1 MAERRIPENAERC
14 CGMRQILSLHPDSRC
29 PAVASIEVDVARPRA
44 DVLLLSYQVTGKIGD
59 LSIPPIVAPA
69 PADALWRHTCFEA
82 FVCPSRGELPGEAY
96 CEFNFAPSTQWAAYR
111 FDRYRSGMR
120 VAAEIGAPHID
131 VQCAPERFTL
141 QATLELGTLPTGLWR
156 LGLAVVIE
164 EAGGRLS
171 YWALAHAAG
180 KPDFHRAD
188 CFTCE
193 I

>member
-1 MAERRIPENAERC
+1 
-14 CGMRQILSLHPDSRC
+14 MRQVLKLHQDSRC
-29 PAVASIEVDVARPRA
+29 PAVVSVEVDVARPRA
-44 DVLLLSYQVTGKIGD
+44 GDLLLSYQVTGKIGD
-59 LSIPPIVAPA
+59 LTIPPPVAPA
-69 PADALWRHTCFEA
+69 RTDALWRHTCFEA
-82 FVCPSRGELPGEAY
+82 FVCPLLGELPGEAY

-111 FDRYRSGMR
+111 FDRYRSGMC

-141 QATLELGTLPTGLWR
+141 EATLELGALPSGRWR
-156 LGLAVVIE
+156 LGLAAVIE
-164 EAGGRLS
+164 EEGGRLS